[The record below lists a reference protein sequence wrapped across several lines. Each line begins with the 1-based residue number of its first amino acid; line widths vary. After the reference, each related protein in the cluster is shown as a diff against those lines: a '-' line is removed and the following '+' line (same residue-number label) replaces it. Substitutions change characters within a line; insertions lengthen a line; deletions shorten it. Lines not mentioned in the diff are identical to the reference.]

1 MMRFVRVTIGKL
13 LAATLLTL
21 CVGVQALEATGRW
34 DRTFQD
40 TGDEA
45 VIVTV
50 VLCIG
55 AALVAAGA
63 LRRRLSPSTISSAI
77 VGIDSTSLTVFV
89 PPAVC
94 SVSQRKSSPQSADLA
109 LTRESNDK
117 PRARCPLSGP
127 PCRVHWSA
135 WRCVM
140 RQLLVGMLV
149 LLNVAIGF
157 AQESARLR
165 MEVRSDDGPVRDAD
179 VVINGLIQ
187 KTGTRWCDG
196 VHAAAGS
203 R

>member
-1 MMRFVRVTIGKL
+1 MMRFVRVTVGKL

-55 AALVAAGA
+55 AALFAAGA

-77 VGIDSTSLTVFV
+77 VGSGSASLTMFV

-94 SVSQRKSSPQSADLA
+94 RSRSTSP
-109 LTRESNDK
+109 
-117 PRARCPLSGP
+117 PLS
-127 PCRVHWSA
+127 
-135 WRCVM
+135 
-140 RQLLVGMLV
+140 
-149 LLNVAIGF
+149 
-157 AQESARLR
+157 LR
-165 MEVRSDDGPVRDAD
+165 
-179 VVINGLIQ
+179 I
-187 KTGTRWCDG
+187 
-196 VHAAAGS
+196 
-203 R
+203 